1 VGVSRQLGLPLS
13 SQVSRACVS
22 VRLKLRNEIFELCD
36 TCFSFGLLEMPA
48 EMECLAFLLL
58 AVLLAVLSW
67 RRKAEPPFADDQAQ
81 LRMRERQKAE
91 AATATARALVGYNL
105 GSSRKSLLLDHML
118 RQCRASAQPERSM
131 NKK

>member
-1 VGVSRQLGLPLS
+1 
-13 SQVSRACVS
+13 
-22 VRLKLRNEIFELCD
+22 
-36 TCFSFGLLEMPA
+36 MPA

-91 AATATARALVGYNL
+91 AATTRALVGYNL
-105 GSSRKSLLLDHML
+105 GSSPKSLLLDHML